1 MLFFQLPAT
10 GYQLP
15 ATSDQRLLDILR
27 ELRYTF
33 FRVCHST
40 PLMAGLFIGS
50 DVGEKWN
57 RLSPDSLDWWTS

>member
-1 MLFFQLPAT
+1 MLFYQLPAT

-15 ATSDQRLLDILR
+15 ATSDQRPLDILM

-33 FRVCHST
+33 SRACYTT

-50 DVGEKWN
+50 AVGEE
-57 RLSPDSLDWWTS
+57 